1 MLKQHKDHYEAYKRA
16 LLESSFAFDQFFSG
30 LQKWQ
35 VWLSVTFSPF
45 FTLNWKREKFIMSPC
60 FTGDKKELALKRF
73 NATFKG
79 RCFQVCLGLIGT
91 RSRQNI
97 TPDHCQRK

>member
-35 VWLSVTFSPF
+35 VWLSVTFSPIF
-45 FTLNWKREKFIMSPC
+45 QFKLETGKVHHVSMFHRRQKRTC
-60 FTGDKKELALKRF
+60 FKK
-73 NATFKG
+73 
-79 RCFQVCLGLIGT
+79 I
-91 RSRQNI
+91 
-97 TPDHCQRK
+97 